1 MSRIILSVTN
11 DLVTDQRVNKVALT
25 LTKLGY
31 DVTLVGRKLR
41 NSLEI
46 NKREYKT
53 KRFKLL
59 FNKKWMFYAEYNLRL
74 FVYLMFQKFDFLVS
88 NDLDTLLSS
97 YCVSVIKHKKL
108 VYDSH
113 EYFTEVPELI
123 NRNFQKNIWLKIEK
137 FILPKLKYSYTVC
150 QSIAD
155 DYYKKYGIR
164 MQVIRNVPLRN
175 NTEYNIDK
183 ITSIKKK
190 LNIENKKIIL
200 YQGSLNIGRGIEQV
214 INAMEFINNAI
225 FLIIGDGDIAKN
237 LVTLAKQKSLEEK
250 VYFLGKIP
258 FNELVNYT
266 RIADIGIS
274 LEQNLGLN
282 YYYSLPNK
290 LFDYINAGVPIL
302 ASDLP
307 EIANIVT
314 KNNIGKIINNFSPR
328 FIADTINFMLNDK
341 QKIAEWKKNI
351 KIAANEF
358 CWEKEEIKLI
368 KFYNNIKSKDA

>member
-1 MSRIILSVTN
+1 MNRIILSVTN

-31 DVTLVGRKLR
+31 DVTLAGRKLK

-59 FNKKWMFYAEYNLRL
+59 FNKKWMFYVEYNLRL
-74 FVYLMFQKFDFLVS
+74 FFYLIFKKFDILVS
-88 NDLDTLLSS
+88 NDLDTLLSN
-97 YCVSVIKHKKL
+97 YCVSIIRHKKL

-123 NRNFQKNIWLKIEK
+123 NRNFQKKIWLKIEK
-137 FILPKLKYSYTVC
+137 FILPKIKYSYTVC
-150 QSIAD
+150 KSIAD
-155 DYYKKYGIR
+155 DYNKKYGIE

-175 NTEYNIDK
+175 NAEYNFKK
-183 ITSIKKK
+183 INNLKTK
-190 LNIENKKIIL
+190 LNTKDKKIIL

-214 INAMEFINNAI
+214 IYAMEFIDNAI
-225 FLIIGDGDIAKN
+225 FLIIGGGDITKK
-237 LVTLAKQKSLEEK
+237 LVSLTKQKGLDK
-250 VYFLGKIP
+250 KIIFLGKIP
-258 FNELVNYT
+258 FKELVNYT
-266 RIADIGIS
+266 KLADIGIS

-290 LFDYINAGVPIL
+290 LFDYINADVPIL
-302 ASDLP
+302 SSDLP
-307 EIANIVT
+307 EIVSIV
-314 KNNIGKIINNFSPR
+314 KKYKIGKIINDFSPR
-328 FIADTINFMLNDK
+328 FIANTINLMLNDEHR
-341 QKIAEWKKNI
+341 ISEWKKNL
-351 KIAANEF
+351 KMAAKEL

-368 KFYNNIKSKDA
+368 DFYNTVS

>member
-1 MSRIILSVTN
+1 MNRIILSVTN

-31 DVTLVGRKLR
+31 DVTLVGRKLK
-41 NSLEI
+41 NSLDI
-46 NKREYKT
+46 NNRAYKT

-74 FVYLMFQKFDFLVS
+74 FCYLLFKKFDILVS
-88 NDLDTLLSS
+88 NDLDTLLSN
-97 YCVSVIKHKKL
+97 YYVSVVKHKKL

-123 NRNFQKNIWLKIEK
+123 NRKLQKKIWLKIEK
-137 FILPKLKYSYTVC
+137 SILPKLKYSYTVC

-155 DYYKKYGIR
+155 DYYKKYGIK
-164 MQVIRNVPLRN
+164 MQIIRNVPLRN
-175 NTEYNIDK
+175 IVEN
-183 ITSIKKK
+183 
-190 LNIENKKIIL
+190 NIEKISNLKKELKIEDKRIIL

-214 INAMEFINNAI
+214 INAMKFIENAI
-225 FLIIGDGDIAKN
+225 FLIIGSGDISKKLVN
-237 LVTLAKQKSLEEK
+237 LTKQKGLNKK
-250 VYFLGKIP
+250 VVFLGKIP
-258 FNELVNYT
+258 FSELYNYT
-266 RIADIGIS
+266 KLSDIGVS

-307 EIANIVT
+307 EIANIV
-314 KNNIGKIINNFSPR
+314 KKYEIGEIIKDFSPV
-328 FIADTINFMLNDK
+328 FIADAINSMLNDGN
-341 QKIAEWKKNI
+341 KILTWKKNL
-351 KIAANEF
+351 KNAADEL

-368 KFYNNIKSKDA
+368 DFYNNVETN